1 MYSIFGRA
9 INRLVCAGVLL
20 LLTSCGSSDSPPSV
34 KKSAVTQ
41 SNSVQVTAPELVVYS
56 SRAEHLIQPVFDLYT
71 QQTGVE
77 INFVTDKAGVLIERL
92 KAEGAQSPADVFI
105 TVDAGTL
112 GFAAANNLFQPL
124 SSQLISST
132 VPAYLRDKNDLWTG
146 LSLRARTIVYSTERV
161 STDQL
166 STYAALGD
174 SQWAGKLCL
183 RTSKKVYNQS
193 LVAMLISEKG
203 EESAE
208 SIVKNWVGN
217 LAIAPTTND
226 TKLMQAILAGQCD
239 VGLVNSYYFG
249 RLQKEQA
256 DLPLALF
263 WPNQNDSSSGVHVNV
278 SGAGILK
285 SSSNADLAR
294 DFINWL
300 VSDAAQRIFAGVNQE
315 YPVTETTAV
324 DIQVASWGQFTQS
337 AQPLSDAYKLQPA
350 AVKLMDRVGYQ

>member
-1 MYSIFGRA
+1 MCLFFGRA
-9 INRLVCAGVLL
+9 LNRFVCAMLALL
-20 LLTSCGSSDSPPSV
+20 LAACDSSDSPLPSTEPADARV
-34 KKSAVTQ
+34 DNAQ
-41 SNSVQVTAPELVVYS
+41 LAPSELVVYS

-71 QQTGVE
+71 KESGVT

-112 GFAAANNLFQPL
+112 GFAAANDLFQPL
-124 SSQLISST
+124 SSQFVAST
-132 VPAYLRDKNDLWTG
+132 VPTYLRDKNDLWTG

-161 STDQL
+161 SKDQL
-166 STYAALGD
+166 STYAALAE
-174 SQWAGKLCL
+174 SEWEGKLCL

-203 EESAE
+203 QERTE
-208 SIVKNWVGN
+208 SIVKGWVGN
-217 LAIAPTTND
+217 LALDPTSND
-226 TKLMQAILAGQCD
+226 TKLMQAIMAGQCD

-263 WPNQNDSSSGVHVNV
+263 WPNQNDANSGVHVNV

-285 SSSNADLAR
+285 SSNNATLAR

-300 VSDAAQRIFAGVNQE
+300 VSDTAQQIFAGVNQE
-315 YPVTETTAV
+315 YPVNAATAV
-324 DIQVASWGQFTQS
+324 DAQVASWGQFTQS

-350 AVKLMDRVGYQ
+350 AVKLMDRVGYK